1 MPKMPL
7 VKYDDMVNAVASD
20 RTDKPFTKP
29 ILPWRSQR
37 GWTIPNAHRPKSP
50 DDNIAICAIPIT
62 NNISRR
68 FLPAECFG
76 ELTGDPFGTR
86 M

>member
-1 MPKMPL
+1 M
-7 VKYDDMVNAVASD
+7 
-20 RTDKPFTKP
+20 FP
-29 ILPWRSQR
+29 IVISSLQAADEVEVVERKGIGHPD
-37 GWTIPNAHRPKSP
+37 TICDALRPKSP